1 MKRLGLISATAV
13 LGLTATGCGMIGG
26 GVYETDLPG
35 GADLGSDPIVITAD
49 FADVLDLVPQSS
61 VKVDNVE
68 VGQVN
73 RILLNKDGKS
83 ARVELKLNSKV
94 RLPEGTDARLQ
105 QTSLLGEKFVALIR
119 PASPGVARLGDGA
132 HLGIAQ
138 TSHAAEVEEV
148 LGALSLVLNGGGVGQ
163 FQEISKEL
171 QNVSEGRPEEIKAFL
186 RRINTFVSGLDDR
199 KESLTAALDGLERL
213 GASLEADKEKI
224 VTALEDLSPGMQVL
238 VDQRKQ
244 LVAMLSSLDKLS
256 KVTVDTL
263 NTAQKD
269 IIADFKA
276 LEPILEQLAKAG
288 TDLPNALQ
296 ILLTY
301 PFPDAVLQAIK
312 GDYFNGF
319 VTTNFRTPDNC
330 SAFACA
336 WPQPV
341 DGSFAPGT
349 MSRLQSG
356 LNWDDY
362 PELTDPGPKDDKKE
376 TSKVPTGPAPSLLT
390 PTDTALPGLPSP
402 TVMISPS
409 GTPTASPPA
418 PGQSAQPTETVT
430 GGGE

>member
-1 MKRLGLISATAV
+1 MRRLGLISASAV
-13 LGLTATGCGMIGG
+13 LGLTATGCGLIGS

-35 GADLGSDPIVITAD
+35 GADLGSDPITITAD

-73 RILLNKDGKS
+73 KIILNKDGKS
-83 ARVELKLNSKV
+83 ARVELKVNRTV

-119 PASPGVARLGDGA
+119 PAAPGPARLDDGA

-148 LGALSLVLNGGGVGQ
+148 LGALSLVLNGGGIGQ
-163 FQEISKEL
+163 FQEISSEL
-171 QNVSEGRPEEIKAFL
+171 EKVSAGRPEEIKMFL
-186 RRINTFVSGLDDR
+186 RRINTFVTGLDDR

-213 GASLEADKEKI
+213 GTSLEADKEKI

-244 LVAMLSSLDKLS
+244 LVAMLTSLDKLS

-288 TDLPNALQ
+288 ADLPNALQ

-301 PFPDAVLQAIK
+301 PFPDAVLEAIK

-319 VTTNFRTPDNC
+319 VTTNFRTPSTC
-330 SAFACA
+330 AEFACN
-336 WPQPV
+336 WPQPS
-341 DGSFAPGT
+341 DGSSATPRTNGLQPGL
-349 MSRLQSG
+349 S
-356 LNWDDY
+356 WDDY
-362 PELTDPGPKDDKKE
+362 PDLTDPGPQKSKKNDNA
-376 TSKVPTGPAPSLLT
+376 TPSGPAPSLLT

-402 TVMISPS
+402 TVMTSPS
-409 GTPTASPPA
+409 GQPTTSPPS
-418 PGQSAQPTETVT
+418 PTHPAQPTESVT

>member
-13 LGLTATGCGMIGG
+13 LGLTATGCGLIGG

-73 RILLNKDGKS
+73 KIILNKDGKS
-83 ARVELKLNSKV
+83 ARVELKLNRKV

-105 QTSLLGEKFVALIR
+105 QTSLLGEKFVALVR
-119 PASPGVARLGDGA
+119 PAAPGAARLGDGA

-171 QNVSEGRPEEIKAFL
+171 QKVSAGRPEEIKAFL

-301 PFPDAVLQAIK
+301 PFPDSVLEAIK

-330 SAFACA
+330 GAFACA
-336 WPQPV
+336 WPQPT
-341 DGSFAPGT
+341 DGSFARGT
-349 MSRLQSG
+349 ANRMQPG

-362 PELTDPGPKDDKKE
+362 PELTDPGPKQGKKKDGAA
-376 TSKVPTGPAPSLLT
+376 TPAGPAPSLLT

-402 TVMISPS
+402 TVMISPTGEPS
-409 GTPTASPPA
+409 ASSPPSH
-418 PGQSAQPTETVT
+418 PTQPTETVT

>member
-1 MKRLGLISATAV
+1 MKRLGLISAAAV
-13 LGLTATGCGMIGG
+13 LGVTATGCGLVGG

-35 GADLGSDPIVITAD
+35 GADLGSDPITMTAD
-49 FADVLDLVPQSS
+49 FEDVLDLVPQSS

-68 VGQVN
+68 VGQVT
-73 RILLNKDGKS
+73 RITLNKDGHS
-83 ARVELKLNSKV
+83 ARVELKIN
-94 RLPEGTDARLQ
+94 RDAQLPEGTGARLQ
-105 QTSLLGEKFVALIR
+105 QTSLLGEKFVALLR
-119 PASPGVARLGDGA
+119 PTAPTATKLGNGA
-132 HLGIAQ
+132 HLGIAD

-171 QNVSEGRPEEIKAFL
+171 QKVSAGRPDEIKAFL

-199 KESLTAALDGLERL
+199 KESLTAALDGLDRL
-213 GASLEADKEKI
+213 GASLQADKEKI

-244 LVAMLSSLDKLS
+244 LVAMLTSLDKLS

-288 TDLPNALQ
+288 ADLPESLQ

-301 PFPDAVLQAIK
+301 PFPDSVLEAIK

-319 VTTNFRTPDNC
+319 IVTNFRTPDGCAAFSC
-330 SAFACA
+330 S
-336 WPQPV
+336 WPQP
-341 DGSFAPGT
+341 GSSSGAPRASTRVAPG
-349 MSRLQSG
+349 LD
-356 LNWDDY
+356 WDDF
-362 PELTDPGPKDDKKE
+362 PGLTDPGPDTKKPKDKA
-376 TSKVPTGPAPSLLT
+376 TPSGPPPTLLT

-402 TVMISPS
+402 TVTISPS
-409 GTPTASPPA
+409 GEPTTSSPSPSH
-418 PGQSAQPTETVT
+418 PAQPTETVT